1 MENYFGKKRKVN
13 PDAKKAM
20 RLKYSEGISLKEAW
34 AIVKGKGKGKV
45 KTNSKSK
52 KNEKN
57 MKSALEKM
65 SMKKL
70 EALAKKHK
78 ISVLKK
84 DKTKVKKSTLIR
96 RLKSVKKTK
105 FGSYPLEE
113 QTGSTLAYFKN
124 RDANM
129 PMYLKIFNK
138 PPVYDAKYSARSYA
152 AVRPSMLLPGTKNGT
167 SLSAMPKDYKCN
179 YGYSKR
185 RTYFGNLN

>member
-20 RLKYSEGISLKEAW
+20 RLKYKEGISLKEAW
-34 AIVKGKGKGKV
+34 AIVKGKKKVSKGKGKE
-45 KTNSKSK
+45 KSK
-52 KNEKN
+52 KENN
-57 MKSALEKM
+57 SLEKM
-65 SMKKL
+65 SLKKL

-129 PMYLKIFNK
+129 PMYLRMPGR
-138 PPVYDAKYSARSYA
+138 PPIYDAKYSARSYA

-167 SLSAMPKDYKCN
+167 SLSTMPKDYKCN
-179 YGYSKR
+179 YGDSKKKN
-185 RTYFGNLN
+185 YFGNLN

>member
-34 AIVKGKGKGKV
+34 AIVKGKKKVSKGNGKV
-45 KTNSKSK
+45 KSNSKK
-52 KNEKN
+52 EK
-57 MKSALEKM
+57 SSLEKM

-129 PMYLKIFNK
+129 PMYLRM
-138 PPVYDAKYSARSYA
+138 PGRLPVYDAKYSARSYA
-152 AVRPSMLLPGTKNGT
+152 AVRPSMLLSGTKNGT

-179 YGYSKR
+179 YGKKKSKN
-185 RTYFGNLN
+185 YFGNLN